1 MINFEKQFDNIES
14 KFKEIEN
21 NLNSQSSLDTEKLI
35 KLNREYAELTP
46 IVETIKKYKNDKKEI
61 GELLKL
67 VEDNDLSIK
76 EMAET
81 ELKEKKKS
89 IEILESDLMRL
100 LIPKDENDK
109 KNSILEL

>member
-76 EMAET
+76 EMAEM

-89 IEILESDLMRL
+89 IEILENDLMRL
-100 LIPKDENDK
+100 LIPKDENDI
-109 KNSILEL
+109 SFIT

>member
-21 NLNSQSSLDTEKLI
+21 NLNNQNSLDTEKLI

-67 VEDNDLSIK
+67 DCVFCNKTNRHMIIYNKHIGTIK
-76 EMAET
+76 RCKSCNEITLILDKEFI
-81 ELKEKKKS
+81 ENYLK
-89 IEILESDLMRL
+89 
-100 LIPKDENDK
+100 N
-109 KNSILEL
+109 